1 MSNNIIKN
9 QFALQYMFG
18 GKSEFVIENILTR
31 NRFLYQ
37 IKQAQN
43 NKNLYFVYAKQITT
57 DTDEISKK
65 NYSGYFII
73 NHGYY
78 NYRKGKHGRLDVK
91 DKPIMALTYTIN
103 KLKMSKLQSC
113 VHIKHTGRCGICG
126 RRLTDDAS
134 VERGFG
140 ISCYNKYIMQ
150 K

>member
-1 MSNNIIKN
+1 MLH
-9 QFALQYMFG
+9 LQ
-18 GKSEFVIENILTR
+18 EFIENHDNWEELLNKEPYCINIKRKDNRILFT
-31 NRFLYQ
+31 N
-37 IKQAQN
+37 
-43 NKNLYFVYAKQITT
+43 
-57 DTDEISKK
+57 
-65 NYSGYFII
+65 
-73 NHGYY
+73 GYY
-78 NYRKGKHGRLDVK
+78 NYRKGKHGHLDVK

-103 KLKMSKLQSC
+103 RLKMNKLQSC